1 MGANDLQI
9 TGTGVAAENIRST
22 VLFTCLASLS
32 LLRGRSLVVRI
43 NREEQR
49 GDSKKDSTT
58 TQYTLDGMRVG
69 DILCAC
75 SDYREGVFH
84 SNLFLSI
91 LDNCTS
97 PLLEKAWIRRLV
109 PVHEKYVHI

>member
-9 TGTGVAAENIRST
+9 TGAGVAAENIRST
-22 VLFTCLASLS
+22 VLFTCLASQS

-58 TQYTLDGMRVG
+58 TQHTLDGMRVG
-69 DILCAC
+69 DILCAW
-75 SDYREGVFH
+75 SDYPGSCLPQQPFSFH
-84 SNLFLSI
+84 I
-91 LDNCTS
+91 G
-97 PLLEKAWIRRLV
+97 
-109 PVHEKYVHI
+109 